1 VEDGQQEKRSIVRFN
16 GIPAVGM
23 GIQKQSGTN
32 TVEVIDRIKKEIA
45 VINKNLPPGLKLD
58 FAFDQ
63 STFIKRSINE
73 VQGHLILGGILAIL
87 AVFLFLRNVRTTLI
101 SAVALPVSVI
111 ATFALLR
118 PSTSPSTP

>member
-1 VEDGQQEKRSIVRFN
+1 MEDGQQEKRSIVRFN